1 MPERGE
7 QADVLLEVSALVK
20 RYRSGGQAVTA
31 VDGIS
36 FSAGRGTVLGIL
48 GPNGSG
54 KTSTIK
60 AILGLITRDGGTIRV
75 AGHDPAGE
83 RRAVLAMS
91 GAVLEGARNIY
102 WRLTVRENV
111 RYFAGLR
118 GLSPKA
124 VRSREEE
131 LLTLLGLTDRATAR
145 VGTLSR
151 GYQQRCAI
159 ACALIHDPA
168 VVFLDEPTLG
178 LDVSSRETIRTS
190 VRDWAR
196 GGKLVVI
203 TSHDM
208 AFIERSC
215 DRALVMRNGSLV
227 AEGAISSLMSSLAQ
241 HTLALTFGERTPE
254 LAGFRERWGAFDED
268 ESGRLLVP
276 LDRPDQVYDVLAEL
290 GEERLAL
297 THVSV
302 RDNDFESVFVRLLG
316 EEAAERDR
324 AMTPGADR

>member
-1 MPERGE
+1 
-7 QADVLLEVSALVK
+7 
-20 RYRSGGQAVTA
+20 
-31 VDGIS
+31 
-36 FSAGRGTVLGIL
+36 
-48 GPNGSG
+48 
-54 KTSTIK
+54 
-60 AILGLITRDGGTIRV
+60 
-75 AGHDPAGE
+75 
-83 RRAVLAMS
+83 MS

-102 WRLTVRENV
+102 WRLTVRENI

-118 GLSPKA
+118 GLSPRS
-124 VRSREEE
+124 VRAREEE
-131 LLTLLGLTDRATAR
+131 LLSLLAITDRATTR

-178 LDVSSRETIRTS
+178 LDVSSRETIRAS

-196 GGKLVVI
+196 DGKLVVI

-215 DRALVMRNGSLV
+215 DRALVIRNGSLV

-241 HTLALTFGERTPE
+241 HTLALTFGGPAPAVAT
-254 LAGFRERWGAFDED
+254 LRERWGAFDEE

-276 LDRPDQVYDVLAEL
+276 LDRADQVYDVLGDL
-290 GEERLAL
+290 GDERRAL

-316 EEAAERDR
+316 DEPPERDATTR
-324 AMTPGADR
+324 GDGAAATAHDEATKPEADR

>member
-7 QADVLLEVSALVK
+7 QADVLLEVSSLVK

-118 GLSPKA
+118 GFSPKA

-241 HTLALTFGERTPE
+241 HTLALTFGERAPE

>member
-1 MPERGE
+1 MPEREE

-316 EEAAERDR
+316 EEAAERDG

>member
-60 AILGLITRDGGTIRV
+60 AILGLITRDGGAIRV

-227 AEGAISSLMSSLAQ
+227 TEGAISSLMSSLAQ

-316 EEAAERDR
+316 EEAAERDG
-324 AMTPGADR
+324 AMTPGAER

>member
-7 QADVLLEVSALVK
+7 QADVLLEVSSLVK

-241 HTLALTFGERTPE
+241 HTLALTFGERAPE